1 MTVMIDMFSLDALL
15 IEFPIS
21 VNISPHCRSMRVL
34 IGLDCPPAVFLTQS
48 LTLPALVVKLVHIKR
63 CK

>member
-21 VNISPHCRSMRVL
+21 VNIAPHFMRVL

-48 LTLPALVVKLVHIKR
+48 LTLPALVVKHVHIKR